1 MLAKTRV
8 GGISARHASFGS
20 PQSQLL
26 NPCGAL
32 TLLPNQ
38 TAVPSA
44 QISTLVPEFYRSSMS
59 KAIVSSLYDSD
70 VFKMACRQFDQAAD
84 AINLPDVIRDRTKYP
99 RRCLAVALPVKRED
113 GSVTVFEGYRVQ
125 HNLST
130 GPSKGGIRFH
140 QNVTLG
146 EVAALAMWMSWKC
159 SLVGLP
165 YGGAKGGVIVDPNQL
180 SLRELEHLSRR
191 YMQEMV
197 NFVGPQVDVPAPDVG
212 TNERIM
218 GWMMDTYSNHVG
230 HLSPAVVTGKPIAL
244 GGSQGRREATG
255 AGVAYLIKKYLE
267 DLKIPI
273 KKSTVAIQ
281 GFGNVGS
288 ETALALVGY
297 GAKVI
302 AISDYT
308 GAYYNAKGINV
319 ARALKY
325 IASQKTLRDFD
336 GGEAITNEQL
346 LELKCTVLVPAALER
361 VITEKNAAKLK
372 CRVLAEA
379 ANGPTTNAADKI
391 IEARGDIEII
401 PDVLCNSGGVIVS
414 YFEWLQ
420 NLSSFYWG
428 REEVITKLFAML
440 DKAKTSVDA
449 QKNKFQFSRRLA
461 ALTLGIQRVADA
473 KAARGLFP

>member
-1 MLAKTRV
+1 
-8 GGISARHASFGS
+8 
-20 PQSQLL
+20 
-26 NPCGAL
+26 
-32 TLLPNQ
+32 
-38 TAVPSA
+38 
-44 QISTLVPEFYRSSMS
+44 MS
-59 KAIVSSLYDSD
+59 KAIVSTLYDSE
-70 VFKMACRQFDQAAD
+70 VFRMACRQFDKAAD
-84 AINLPDVIRDRTKYP
+84 AINLPEAIRDRTKYP
-99 RRCLAVALPVKRED
+99 RRCLAVSLPVRRTD

-140 QNVTLG
+140 QSVTLG
-146 EVAALAMWMSWKC
+146 EVAALAMWMSWKT

-180 SLRELEHLSRR
+180 SQSELEHLSRR

-197 NFVGPQVDVPAPDVG
+197 SFLGPHTDVPAPDVG
-212 TNERIM
+212 TNEKIM

-230 HLSPAVVTGKPIAL
+230 HLSPAIVTGKPISL

-255 AGVAYLIKKYLE
+255 AGVAYLVKKYLE
-267 DLKIPI
+267 DLKIPV
-273 KKSTVAIQ
+273 KKATVAIQ

-297 GAKVI
+297 GAKII

-308 GAYYNAKGINV
+308 GGIFNARGIDIQK
-319 ARALKY
+319 ALTY
-325 IASQKTLRDFD
+325 IASQRVLKDFG
-336 GGEAITNEQL
+336 GGEHISNEDL
-346 LELKCTVLVPAALER
+346 LELKCTVLAPAALER
-361 VITEKNAAKLK
+361 VITEKNAHKIR

-391 IEARGDIEII
+391 IEERGDIEII

-428 REEVITKLFAML
+428 RDEVMQKLFGIL
-440 DKAKTSVDA
+440 DKAKDSVDA
-449 QKNKFQFSRRLA
+449 QKKKFGFSRRLA

>member
-1 MLAKTRV
+1 
-8 GGISARHASFGS
+8 
-20 PQSQLL
+20 
-26 NPCGAL
+26 
-32 TLLPNQ
+32 
-38 TAVPSA
+38 
-44 QISTLVPEFYRSSMS
+44 MS
-59 KAIVSSLYDSD
+59 KAIVSTLYDSD
-70 VFKMACRQFDQAAD
+70 VFRMACRQFDKAAD
-84 AINLPDVIRDRTKYP
+84 AINLPEALRDRTKYP
-99 RRCLAVALPVKRED
+99 RRCLAVSLPVRRTD

-146 EVAALAMWMSWKC
+146 EVAALAMWMSWKT

-165 YGGAKGGVIVDPNQL
+165 YGGAKGGVIVNPSELTEN
-180 SLRELEHLSRR
+180 ELEHLSRR

-197 NFVGPQVDVPAPDVG
+197 SFLGPQTDVPAPDVG
-212 TNERIM
+212 TNEKIM

-255 AGVAYLIKKYLE
+255 AGVAYLARKYLE
-267 DLKIPI
+267 DLHLPVTR
-273 KKSTVAIQ
+273 STAAIQ

-288 ETALALVGY
+288 ETALALDGY
-297 GAKVI
+297 GVKIV

-308 GAYYNAKGINV
+308 GGIYNPKGIDLNKAITYV
-319 ARALKY
+319 RY
-325 IASQKTLRDFD
+325 QKTLREFD
-336 GGEAITNEQL
+336 GGEPITNEQL
-346 LELKCTVLVPAALER
+346 LELECTVLAPCALER
-361 VITEKNAAKLK
+361 VITDQNAAKLK
-372 CRVLAEA
+372 CRILAEG

-391 IEARGDIEII
+391 IEERGDIELI

-420 NLSSFYWG
+420 NLSSYYWG
-428 REEVITKLFAML
+428 RDEVLEKLFAML
-440 DKAKTSVDA
+440 DKAKDAVDA
-449 QKNKFQFSRRLA
+449 QKRKFKFSRRLA

-473 KAARGLFP
+473 KQSRGLFP